1 MNMNRMEMPGSPI
14 PTDKGKPR
22 PHRLSKVRPQAV
34 FGKIILAAAAVFS
47 RKTLHSRDTAPFGSR
62 WNGTP
67 GLHIHKKKN
76 NMDLNNAEIAVTTQH
91 LIDIKDYRN
100 YWLHLSDYSD
110 MGEFLSACSD
120 LFPGEKEPEYRYPKW
135 ENIPD
140 TLISREWLCPNFFEI
155 RDALE
160 RLEEEETEFFI
171 NWSRHY
177 GYDITTD
184 DPHMMVS
191 HYHDLYGDTVTETEE
206 DADTGEDALIY
217 TGVSSYYCDMLPFRY
232 EIFDDNYD

>member
-1 MNMNRMEMPGSPI
+1 
-14 PTDKGKPR
+14 
-22 PHRLSKVRPQAV
+22 
-34 FGKIILAAAAVFS
+34 
-47 RKTLHSRDTAPFGSR
+47 
-62 WNGTP
+62 
-67 GLHIHKKKN
+67 
-76 NMDLNNAEIAVTTQH
+76 MDLNNAEIAVTTQH
-91 LIDIKDYRN
+91 LMDIKDYRD
-100 YWLHLSDYSD
+100 YWLHMSDYSD

-140 TLISREWLCPNFFEI
+140 ILISREWLCPNFFEI

-171 NWSRHY
+171 SWSRSY

-191 HYHDLYGDTVTETEE
+191 HYHDL
-206 DADTGEDALIY
+206 
-217 TGVSSYYCDMLPFRY
+217 
-232 EIFDDNYD
+232 

>member
-14 PTDKGKPR
+14 PTDKGSPR
-22 PHRLSKVRPQAV
+22 PARLSKVMPQAV
-34 FGKIILAAAAVFS
+34 FRKIILAAAAVFS

-91 LIDIKDYRN
+91 LMDIKDYRD
-100 YWLHLSDYSD
+100 YWLHMSDYSD

-140 TLISREWLCPNFFEI
+140 ILISREWLCPNFFEI

-171 NWSRHY
+171 SWSRSY

>member
-1 MNMNRMEMPGSPI
+1 
-14 PTDKGKPR
+14 
-22 PHRLSKVRPQAV
+22 
-34 FGKIILAAAAVFS
+34 
-47 RKTLHSRDTAPFGSR
+47 
-62 WNGTP
+62 
-67 GLHIHKKKN
+67 
-76 NMDLNNAEIAVTTQH
+76 MDLNNAEIAVTTQH
-91 LIDIKDYRN
+91 LMEIKDYRD

-110 MGEFLSACSD
+110 MGEFLCACSD
-120 LFPGEKEPEYRYPKW
+120 LFPGEKEPEYRYSRW

-140 TLISREWLCPNFFEI
+140 TLISREWFCPNFFEI

-191 HYHDLYGDTVTETEE
+191 HYHDLYGDTVMETEE

-217 TGVSSYYCDMLPFRY
+217 TGVSSCYCDTLLFRY

>member
-14 PTDKGKPR
+14 PTDKGSLR
-22 PHRLSKVRPQAV
+22 PARLSKVMPQAV

-62 WNGTP
+62 WNGPP

-91 LIDIKDYRN
+91 LMDIKDYRD

-191 HYHDLYGDTVTETEE
+191 HYHDLYGDTVTEAEE

-217 TGVSSYYCDMLPFRY
+217 TGVSSCYCDMLPFRY

>member
-1 MNMNRMEMPGSPI
+1 MKKTGSSI

-22 PHRLSKVRPQAV
+22 PRRLSKVRPQAV
-34 FGKIILAAAAVFS
+34 FRKIILAELRYFPE
-47 RKTLHSRDTAPFGSR
+47 KPCTA
-62 WNGTP
+62 GTR
-67 GLHIHKKKN
+67 
-76 NMDLNNAEIAVTTQH
+76 H
-91 LIDIKDYRN
+91 LVEVGGMESPASTYIKDIDIKDYRD

-171 NWSRHY
+171 SWSRSY

>member
-14 PTDKGKPR
+14 PTDKGSPR
-22 PHRLSKVRPQAV
+22 PARLSKVMPQAV

-91 LIDIKDYRN
+91 LMDIKDYRD

-110 MGEFLSACSD
+110 MSEFLCACSD
-120 LFPGEKEPEYRYPKW
+120 LFPGKEPEYRYPRW

-155 RDALE
+155 RDAIE

-191 HYHDLYGDTVTETEE
+191 HYHDLYGDTVTEAEE

-217 TGVSSYYCDMLPFRY
+217 TGVSSCYCDTLPFRY

>member
-1 MNMNRMEMPGSPI
+1 
-14 PTDKGKPR
+14 
-22 PHRLSKVRPQAV
+22 
-34 FGKIILAAAAVFS
+34 
-47 RKTLHSRDTAPFGSR
+47 
-62 WNGTP
+62 
-67 GLHIHKKKN
+67 
-76 NMDLNNAEIAVTTQH
+76 
-91 LIDIKDYRN
+91 
-100 YWLHLSDYSD
+100 

-140 TLISREWLCPNFFEI
+140 TLVSREWLCPNFFEI

-171 NWSRHY
+171 SWSRSY

-217 TGVSSYYCDMLPFRY
+217 TAYQATTATCFHSVTKYLMTIMTKRQKIWKSTSKDL
-232 EIFDDNYD
+232 

>member
-14 PTDKGKPR
+14 PTDKGSPR
-22 PHRLSKVRPQAV
+22 PARLSKVMPQAV

-91 LIDIKDYRN
+91 LIDIKDYRD

-140 TLISREWLCPNFFEI
+140 MLISREWLCPNFFEI

-171 NWSRHY
+171 SWSRSY